1 MPTPTATQT
10 AQTLF
15 ANRSNLI
22 ALGTY
27 SEQDTVRHLIDPTL
41 EFLGFP
47 AGHQRR
53 EFQAGDSRPDIVLYD
68 VPAALAG
75 QKPAAAILEA
85 KPLNADLEGRGLAH
99 SRRPKGQLLRYIIG
113 HPASGP
119 GAYGFL
125 TDGNIWHTIRRSDYD
140 DNQANLVQE
149 WRLLDGDERQCAEY
163 LDQIKRMLAE
173 AAPAQAAPSGARRRD
188 PTQKAR
194 DICNAIAQNASPT
207 AILQRLTGQAGPFQ
221 TKIQDGQIRMSD
233 KARMEVNRW
242 QEYAFDET
250 AHIRA
255 EQADASHE
263 ALCAAVALAANA
275 EDANDVSL
283 YREDVALAAETFA
296 KVVPLKMSVA
306 LIVQPDESGKPAAAR
321 LAVHYQGHTGMTT
334 EFNPHMPAPKTL
346 RTIQRVY
353 DQLNKKAAVRADT
366 LVDAVAAKTVRK
378 EFFEKLANGWTLRQQ
393 RKAAGS
399 ANQRHAYREAV
410 LRHLIRVIF
419 VWILNEDGKLP
430 PEAFDEAFAKREAP
444 GTYHNDVLTFLFHE
458 RLNQPPADR
467 ATHANP
473 RIQEALDDTR
483 FLNGSLFARHQHD
496 DLLDLADADYF
507 GSDADAPGLF
517 AILNEYD
524 WTSSEHTPYAS
535 EQTIDPEVLSNLFEN
550 LIAATRF
557 GEETPDRMPA
567 GTYYTPADVAFEM
580 VKDAAAEAT
589 LLYAPQSWTRADL
602 RLLFGSEHELPPT
615 ASDAERNRLIDRI
628 RSLAIYDPA
637 VGSGEFPFICHLA
650 IKRALQKLGVSD
662 DNASLTR
669 DIIARQLYAQDI
681 NPMAVQVTRLRLFI
695 AIIAAEDAATAANPA
710 AYEPLPNLEAKIVCA
725 DTTATVA
732 SPNWSPFGADT
743 LQSRATQVN
752 AALAQVAAIRERWQ
766 TAHDEQTKA
775 ELRRQDDA
783 ARKALRAAIG
793 RGYAGA
799 ETIAFANHPLLDP
812 DAPPVET
819 DPRLLFYRDK
829 DANPD
834 WRGFDVVIGNPPY
847 ESVNKDLKT
856 DKARSDRREILS
868 QRRYRTIAGGDLYN
882 LIAEAALTLANPN
895 GGVVTLIVPLSICF
909 GQNKKDLRR
918 LFEERSSRINL
929 RCQDNRPDKVFH
941 NSPVEHGESR
951 VRATIITAVMGN
963 ETPIIETS
971 GINRWAKFERHEY
984 LTSRPRGITPSK
996 NTVGDA
1002 RIDSQWER
1010 IHTTEIAD
1018 LLDAMSAEETK
1029 IANMSGIGQAD
1040 NALSF
1045 PPSAMYFFTIAP
1057 AGSLTRGEGTLP
1069 IANTESL
1076 ELALAAANTHAAYAW
1091 WMAYGDAFHIKP
1103 YEIAT
1108 IAVPRRWLADDET
1121 NRRVRNLAREL
1132 IAAVNPANIRPLTT
1146 GTLGSVQ
1153 DSLNFHECAPET
1165 IAELDRL
1172 YLEALTQPRATLSQ
1186 LHRLRSNVTWRL
1198 GADAGG

>member
-1 MPTPTATQT
+1 MPAPTATQT

-15 ANRSNLI
+15 ANRRNLT

-47 AGHQRR
+47 AIHQRR
-53 EFQAGDSRPDIVLYD
+53 ELQAGDSRPDIVLYD

-75 QKPAAAILEA
+75 QKPAVAILEA
-85 KPLNADLEGRGLAH
+85 KSLNSDLEGRGLAH
-99 SRRPKGQLLRYIIG
+99 SRRPKSQLMRYIIA

-125 TDGNIWHTIRRSDYD
+125 TDGNIWHTIRRSEYD

-149 WRLLDGDERQCAEY
+149 WRLLDGNQEQCAEY

-173 AAPAQAAPSGARRRD
+173 AAPAQAAPAGARRRD
-188 PTQKAR
+188 PTQRAR
-194 DICNAIAQNASPT
+194 DICNAIAQNASPA
-207 AILQRLTGQAGPFQ
+207 AILQRLTGQPGPFQ
-221 TKIQDGQIRMSD
+221 TKIQDGQIRISD

-242 QEYAFDET
+242 QEYAFDE
-250 AHIRA
+250 AAQIRA
-255 EQADASHE
+255 EQTDAAHE
-263 ALCAAVALAANA
+263 ALCAAVARVKDL
-275 EDANDVSL
+275 NDVSL

-306 LIVQPDESGKPAAAR
+306 LIVQPDETGKPAAAR

-353 DQLNKKAAVRADT
+353 EQLNRKAAVRADT

-458 RLNQPPADR
+458 RLNQPPDDR
-467 ATHANP
+467 KAHANP

-496 DLLDLADADYF
+496 HLLDLADADYF
-507 GSDADAPGLF
+507 GADADAPGLF

-589 LLYAPQSWTRADL
+589 LPYAPQSYTRADL

-615 ASDAERNRLIDRI
+615 ASDAERRRLIDRI
-628 RSLAIYDPA
+628 QSLAIYDPA

-650 IKRALQKLGVSD
+650 IKRALQKLGASD

-732 SPNWSPFGADT
+732 NPSWTPFGADT

-775 ELRRQDDA
+775 ELRQQDDA

-793 RGYAGA
+793 RGYAAA

-829 DANPD
+829 GANPD

-856 DKARSDRREILS
+856 DKARRDRREILS

-929 RCQDNRPDKVFH
+929 RCHDNGPDTIFH
-941 NSPVEHGESR
+941 DSPVAHRKSR
-951 VRATIITAVMGN
+951 VRPTIVTATMGKQ
-963 ETPIIETS
+963 TPIIEVS
-971 GINRWAKFERHEY
+971 GINRWPKSERHEY
-984 LTSRPRGITPSK
+984 LTSRPKAIASRRNS
-996 NTVGDA
+996 VGDA

-1040 NALSF
+1040 HALSF

-1057 AGSLTRGEGTLP
+1057 AGSLTRGEGALP

-1121 NRRVRNLAREL
+1121 NRRVRRLAREL
-1132 IAAVNPANIRPLTT
+1132 IAAINPENIRPLTT

-1172 YLEALTQPRATLSQ
+1172 YLEALTQPPATLTQ

-1198 GADAGG
+1198 GADAGQGA